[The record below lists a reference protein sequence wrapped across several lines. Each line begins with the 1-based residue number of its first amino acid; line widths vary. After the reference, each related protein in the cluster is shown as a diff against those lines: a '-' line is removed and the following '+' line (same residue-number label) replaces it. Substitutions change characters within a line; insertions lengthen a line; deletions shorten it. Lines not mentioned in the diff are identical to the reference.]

1 MSINCAI
8 IMGRLT
14 KDAELK
20 TTNNGINYTRF
31 TVAVDRPT
39 KQGEEKKADFI
50 SCIAWRGTAEFICRN
65 FSKGKLIAISGK
77 IETGSYTNQDGE
89 KVYTTEIVARDISF
103 CGDYGS
109 KTVQS
114 NQNNMER
121 NNNSYKH
128 NTGFSNATAEDD
140 GMTGPWWMYSAE
152 KAVKEAQAEDDGIP
166 LARLID
172 GSDGLPF

>member
-31 TVAVDRPT
+31 TVAVDRPK

-50 SCIAWRGTAEFICRN
+50 NCIAWRGTAEFICRN
-65 FSKGKLIAISGK
+65 FSKGKLIAINGK
-77 IETGSYTNQDGE
+77 IETGSYTNQNGE
-89 KVYTTEIVARDISF
+89 KVYTTEILARDISF
-103 CGDYGS
+103 CGDYGN
-109 KTVQS
+109 KT
-114 NQNNMER
+114 
-121 NNNSYKH
+121 
-128 NTGFSNATAEDD
+128 A
-140 GMTGPWWMYSAE
+140 AE

-172 GSDGLPF
+172 GSDDGVPSPWWLGSAEKAVKEAQADSDDDLPF

>member
-31 TVAVDRPT
+31 TVAVDRPK

-50 SCIAWRGTAEFICRN
+50 NCIAWRGTAEFICRN
-65 FSKGKLIAISGK
+65 FSKGKLIAVNGK
-77 IETGSYTNQDGE
+77 IEAGSYTNQDGE
-89 KVYTTEIVARDISF
+89 KVYTTEILARDISF

-121 NNNSYKH
+121 NNNSYKR
-128 NTGFSNATAEDD
+128 N
-140 GMTGPWWMYSAE
+140 

-172 GSDGLPF
+172 GSDDDLPF

>member
-31 TVAVDRPT
+31 TVAVDRPK

-50 SCIAWRGTAEFICRN
+50 NCIAWRGTAEFICRN

-77 IETGSYTNQDGE
+77 IEAGSYTNQNGE
-89 KVYTTEIVARDISF
+89 KVYTTEILARDISF
-103 CGDYGS
+103 CGDYG
-109 KTVQS
+109 
-114 NQNNMER
+114 NNMER

-140 GMTGPWWMYSAE
+140 G
-152 KAVKEAQAEDDGIP
+152 IP

-172 GSDGLPF
+172 GRDDLPF

>member
-20 TTNNGINYTRF
+20 TTNNGISYTRF

-50 SCIAWRGTAEFICRN
+50 NCIAWRGTAEFICRN
-65 FSKGKLIAISGK
+65 FSKGKFIAINGK
-77 IETGSYTNQDGE
+77 IETGSYTNQNGE
-89 KVYTTEIVARDISF
+89 KVYTTEILARDVSF
-103 CGDYGS
+103 CGDYGN
-109 KTVQS
+109 KTAQS

-121 NNNSYKH
+121 NNNSYKR
-128 NTGFSNATAEDD
+128 NTGFSNATADD
-140 GMTGPWWMYSAE
+140 FN
-152 KAVKEAQAEDDGIP
+152 K
-166 LARLID
+166 ID
-172 GSDGLPF
+172 TEEPLPF

>member
-31 TVAVDRPT
+31 TVAVDRPK

-50 SCIAWRGTAEFICRN
+50 NCIAWRGTAEFICRN

-77 IETGSYTNQDGE
+77 IETGSYTNKDGE
-89 KVYTTEIVARDISF
+89 KVYTTEILARDISF
-103 CGDYGS
+103 CGDYGN
-109 KTVQS
+109 KT
-114 NQNNMER
+114 
-121 NNNSYKH
+121 
-128 NTGFSNATAEDD
+128 
-140 GMTGPWWMYSAE
+140 AE

-172 GSDGLPF
+172 GSDDGMPSPWWLNSAEKAVKEAQADSDDDLPF

>member
-31 TVAVDRPT
+31 TVAVDRPK

-50 SCIAWRGTAEFICRN
+50 NCIAWRGTAEFICRN
-65 FSKGKLIAISGK
+65 FSKGKLIAINGN
-77 IETGSYTNQDGE
+77 IEAGSYTNQDGE
-89 KVYTTEIVARDISF
+89 KVYTTEILARDVSF

-121 NNNSYKH
+121 NNNSYKR
-128 NTGFSNATAEDD
+128 N
-140 GMTGPWWMYSAE
+140 

-172 GSDGLPF
+172 GSDDDLPF

>member
-50 SCIAWRGTAEFICRN
+50 NCIAWRGTAEFICRN

-77 IETGSYTNQDGE
+77 IEAGSYTNQDGE
-89 KVYTTEIVARDISF
+89 KVYTTEILARDISF
-103 CGDYGS
+103 CGDYG
-109 KTVQS
+109 
-114 NQNNMER
+114 NNMER

-128 NTGFSNATAEDD
+128 N
-140 GMTGPWWMYSAE
+140 

-172 GSDGLPF
+172 GSDDGMPSPWWLNSAEKAVKEAQADSDDDLPF

>member
-31 TVAVDRPT
+31 TVAVDRPK
-39 KQGEEKKADFI
+39 KQGGEKKADFI
-50 SCIAWRGTAEFICRN
+50 NCIAWRGTAEFICRN
-65 FSKGKLIAISGK
+65 FSKGKLIAINGK

-89 KVYTTEIVARDISF
+89 KVYTTEILARDISF

-121 NNNSYKH
+121 NNNSYKR
-128 NTGFSNATAEDD
+128 N
-140 GMTGPWWMYSAE
+140 

-172 GSDGLPF
+172 GSDDDLPF

>member
-31 TVAVDRPT
+31 TVAVDRPK

-50 SCIAWRGTAEFICRN
+50 NCIAWRGTAEFICRN

-77 IETGSYTNQDGE
+77 IEAGSYTNQDGE
-89 KVYTTEIVARDISF
+89 KVYTTEILARDISF
-103 CGDYGS
+103 CGDYGN
-109 KTVQS
+109 KTAAQS

-140 GMTGPWWMYSAE
+140 GMPGPWWLNSAE
-152 KAVKEAQAEDDGIP
+152 KAVKEAQADSDD
-166 LARLID
+166 D
-172 GSDGLPF
+172 LPF

>member
-31 TVAVDRPT
+31 TVAVDRPK

-50 SCIAWRGTAEFICRN
+50 NCIAWRGTAEFICRN
-65 FSKGKLIAISGK
+65 FSKGKLIAINGK
-77 IETGSYTNQDGE
+77 IEAGSYTNQSGE
-89 KVYTTEIVARDISF
+89 KVYTTEILARDISF

-140 GMTGPWWMYSAE
+140 GMPGPWWLNSAE
-152 KAVKEAQAEDDGIP
+152 KAVKEAQADSDDN
-166 LARLID
+166 
-172 GSDGLPF
+172 LPF